1 MIQPSDLRPYF
12 PRGFGEPRAFFAPG
26 RVNFIGEHTDYNG
39 GFVLP
44 MALDLGITVL
54 GARREDAKL
63 HVQSRQDDRLSEI
76 TIDFDHP
83 GPKRT
88 GTWRDYVEGMAH
100 ALRAAGYPIYGAEL
114 VIGSDL
120 PAGAGLSSSAALE
133 IGVGFALLSL
143 AGLSVDLQK
152 LALAGQT
159 AEHEWVGTRCGIMDQ
174 LASARA
180 RSGHALLIDCL
191 SLEVRDVPILDDSVC
206 ILVADTR
213 VKHSLASSAYNER
226 RRECE
231 ASVELLRK
239 VLPHI
244 HALRDVTPDDLARHG
259 HLLSEPLYRRAKHVV
274 TENDRVRQTV
284 ALLPAKQFAAI
295 GGLLV
300 ASHRSLQHDYEVS
313 CPELDAL
320 VDCAIQQKGVHG
332 ARMTGGGFGGSIVC
346 LIETNAVA
354 DVKAALCADFLR
366 KFGKEPG
373 FLVTNGGWG
382 VHELTATPA
391 VENQPTNRSSN

>member
-1 MIQPSDLRPYF
+1 MIQPSDLRPHF

-26 RVNFIGEHTDYNG
+26 RVNFIGEHTDYND

-54 GARREDAKL
+54 GARRDDAIL
-63 HVQSRQDDRLSEI
+63 HARSWQDNRLSEM
-76 TIDFDHP
+76 TIDLDHP
-83 GPKRT
+83 GPKRM

-100 ALRAAGYPIYGAEL
+100 ALRAAGYPIHGAEL

-143 AGLSVDLQK
+143 AGLSVDLPK

-180 RSGHALLIDCL
+180 RPGQALLIDCR
-191 SLEVRDVPILDDSVC
+191 SLEVRDVPMLNDTVR

-213 VKHSLASSAYNER
+213 VKHSLASSAYNQR

-239 VLPHI
+239 SLPHI
-244 HALRDVTPDDLARHG
+244 NALRDVTPDDFARHG
-259 HLLSEPLYRRAKHVV
+259 HVLSDPLYRRAKHVV
-274 TENDRVRQTV
+274 TENDRVRQAV
-284 ALLPAKQFAAI
+284 ALLREKQFSAI
-295 GGLLV
+295 GALLV

-320 VDCAIQQKGVHG
+320 VDSAIQQKGVHG

-354 DVKAALCADFLR
+354 DVEAALRADFQQ
-366 KFGKEPG
+366 KFGKAPG
-373 FLVTNGGWG
+373 FLVTNGGSG
-382 VHELTATPA
+382 VHELTAFSA
-391 VENQPTNRSSN
+391 VENQRSNQASN